1 MMRAEREGSTMASAE
16 RKYWVKMNYRFN
28 LDSMHNHVWCLI
40 YDIED
45 GLYDSVELL
54 GERMDVDRLYEFKE
68 ELEDLMSKAFG
79 KVTGKEYGRI
89 KAISDERNM
98 IRYATCLN
106 NGMSERDAGYAFF
119 D

>member
-1 MMRAEREGSTMASAE
+1 MMAGE

-28 LDSMHNHVWCLI
+28 LDSMNTHLWCII
-40 YDIED
+40 YDMRD
-45 GLYDSVELL
+45 GLYDTVQIMGETMDLDRVE
-54 GERMDVDRLYEFKE
+54 EFRE
-68 ELEDLMSKAFG
+68 EVEDLMGKMFG

-98 IRYATCLN
+98 IRYCTCLA
-106 NGMSERDAGYAFF
+106 NGMDESKAAYAFF

>member
-1 MMRAEREGSTMASAE
+1 MAQE
-16 RKYWVKMNYRFN
+16 RKYFVKMNYRFN
-28 LDSMHNHVWCLI
+28 LESMHTKVWCHI
-40 YDIED
+40 YDMRD
-45 GLYDSVELL
+45 GLYDTVELM
-54 GERMDVDRLYEFKE
+54 GETMDINTLFDFLD
-68 ELEDLMSKAFG
+68 ELENLMAVANG

-106 NGMSERDAGYAFF
+106 KGMSEADAGLAFF